1 MYLTPGMIHD
11 LKSVSDLSTRKGWEY
26 AGKLDITRKKGKLVY
41 RGITYAT
48 SKQRGCV
55 HHELVRKMWD
65 GPVTYHTHPGIG
77 GNHATLPSDEDFGW
91 CSNDRVSII
100 CDQLGYYVIR
110 VQTDQKLND
119 VMRGVRRDP
128 FLRERQINRGGFEYF
143 ATTLPEWKNFIDHE
157 LSPLLLSLHG
167 VDLSYH
173 GYDELHTTVIA

>member
-1 MYLTPGMIHD
+1 MHLTPGMIQD
-11 LKSVSDLSTRKGWEY
+11 LKAVSEMSTRKGWEY
-26 AGKLDITRKKGKLVY
+26 TGKLDITRKNGKLVY

-48 SKQRGCV
+48 SKQRGWV
-55 HHELVRKMWD
+55 HHELVKEIWD

-91 CSNDRVSII
+91 CSKDRMSII

-110 VQTDQKLND
+110 VQTDHKLND

-128 FLRERQINRGGFEYF
+128 FLRERQINHEGFEYF
-143 ATTLPEWKNFIDHE
+143 ATTLPEWKNFINHE
-157 LSPLLLSLHG
+157 LSPYLLSLHG

-173 GYDELHTTVIA
+173 GYDCE